1 MPKRSQ
7 IRVKTIINQFL
18 AAVAVLQIFACV
30 TAAVAAEKTLIYCIE
45 AGPEIFNPSLAIS
58 GASFDAALPVY
69 NTLVEFE
76 RGGTRIVPGLAQEW
90 TISPDGLIYEF
101 KLRRGVKFHSA
112 PDFIPSRDFNADD
125 VLFSIKRQWRAGH
138 PYHKVSGG
146 NYVYFNS
153 TGTVGL
159 LKSVEKI
166 DDFTVRIML
175 NQVEAPFLAN
185 LAMPFAAVLSAEYA
199 DAMAAKGTPQ
209 RLDHV
214 PVGTGPFQFVGYQ
227 KDSAIRY
234 KAFDRHWAGRTPSD
248 NLVFV
253 VTPDAAVRYARLKAG
268 ECHAAAHLNPVDL
281 PSIRKDATLQLLE
294 TEGLGLG
301 YLAFQT
307 LKKPFDDVR
316 VRRAVVMAL
325 DKSAIVAAVYQ
336 DLGKPAHGPLPPG
349 MWSYAPSAAT
359 PSFDP
364 ARARELLAEAGYP
377 DGFET
382 DLWAMPV
389 QRPYNPNARR
399 MAEMI
404 QADLAHVGIRV
415 KIVTFE
421 WSQYL
426 KRIRSGEHQMAL
438 WGWISDNGDPDNFLH
453 TLLSA
458 DAARDGGGNIAK
470 WSYKP
475 FDDLVVKAK
484 REIDQSVRA
493 KLYSQAQMIFAE
505 QTPWAPIAYTTTIT
519 AVSRKMINYRPDPFG
534 LHKFYGVDLA
544 PQGE

>member
-1 MPKRSQ
+1 MLLPAEIEKGVRMKIALFVMMVVQVFFICASP
-7 IRVKTIINQFL
+7 
-18 AAVAVLQIFACV
+18 AAAQ
-30 TAAVAAEKTLIYCIE
+30 KTLIYCIE
-45 AGPEIFNPSLAIS
+45 AAPEIFNPALSTF
-58 GASFDAALPVY
+58 GVSFDAALPVY

-76 RGGTRIVPGLAQEW
+76 RGGTQIVPALAESW
-90 TISPDGLIYEF
+90 AISPDGLIYDF
-101 KLRRGVKFHSA
+101 KLRRGVKFHST
-112 PDFIPSRDFNADD
+112 PDFAPSRDFNADD
-125 VLFSIKRQWRAGH
+125 VLFSIRRQWRADH

-146 NYVYFNS
+146 NYAYFND
-153 TGTVGL
+153 TGTAGL

-166 DDFTVRIML
+166 DDYTVRIVL
-175 NQVEAPFLAN
+175 HQVEAPFLAN

-209 RLDHV
+209 RFDHF
-214 PVGTGPFQFVGYQ
+214 PVGTGPFQFVSYQ
-227 KDSAIRY
+227 KNLTIRY

-281 PSIRKDATLQLLE
+281 PSIRKDETLRLSQ

-316 VRRAVVMAL
+316 VRRAVTMAL

-349 MWSYAPSAAT
+349 VWSYDPSAAT
-359 PSFDP
+359 PSFNP

-404 QADLAHVGIRV
+404 QSDLAQIGIRV

-421 WSQYL
+421 WGEYL

-438 WGWISDNGDPDNFLH
+438 LGWISDNGDPDNFLH

-470 WSYKP
+470 WTYKP

-484 REIDQSVRA
+484 RETDRSVRA

-519 AVSRKMINYRPDPFG
+519 AISRKMINYRPDPFG
-534 LHKFYGVDLA
+534 LHRFYGVDLA
-544 PQGE
+544 P